1 MHHSISIVLEKV
13 MKINKLQFILSL
25 ICGAFIFGS
34 TVYAQDEQYQVSVK
48 RFQASR
54 SRQFKTAGE
63 SPLKKKY
70 LKDFNSFSY
79 FDANPVYR
87 VTAHFTPAA
96 NQTPFEM
103 PTFYGNPMVKHI
115 KRGTLSFT
123 LNGKQYTLAVYQ
135 RADDDQT
142 GGNGK
147 KILSS
152 YAFVPFRDSTNGNDT
167 YEGGRYIDLAK
178 TVTETVTLDFNLAY
192 TPDCAYN
199 SRFIC
204 PIPPDENRIDA
215 RIEAGEKIY
224 TQGLDPKA
232 KK

>member
-1 MHHSISIVLEKV
+1 MRT
-13 MKINKLQFILSL
+13 NTLQLALSL
-25 ICGAFIFGS
+25 ILSIIIFS
-34 TVYAQDEQYQVSVK
+34 SNALAQDEQYQVSVK

-70 LKDFNSFSY
+70 LKDFNNFSY
-79 FDANPVYR
+79 FDVNPMYR
-87 VTAHFTPAA
+87 VTAQFTPAP
-96 NQTPFEM
+96 NQNPFEM
-103 PTFYGNPMVKHI
+103 PTFYSNPTVKHI

-135 RADDDQT
+135 RADVDQAV
-142 GGNGK
+142 GSGK

-152 YAFVPFRDSTNGNDT
+152 YAFVPFRDLTNGSDT

-178 TVTETVTLDFNLAY
+178 TIAETVTLDFNLAY

-199 SRFIC
+199 NRFIC
-204 PIPPDENRIDA
+204 PVPPYDNRIDA

-224 TQGLDPKA
+224 MQGLDTKA
-232 KK
+232 RK